1 MAKYVMITQ
10 SAAHDGRDEE
20 YNAWYDSRHL
30 HEICAIPGV
39 TEARRLKAT
48 PVALGTPGAPYIALY
63 EIETDDLG
71 AFMAEMGKRSA
82 DGSITRS
89 EAMNRDASVL
99 WIYADITPPD

>member
-1 MAKYVMITQ
+1 MARYVMITQ
-10 SAAHDGRDEE
+10 SAALDGRDEE
-20 YNAWYDSRHL
+20 YNAWYDSQHI

-39 TEARRLKAT
+39 TGARRLQAT

-71 AFMAEMGKRSA
+71 TFMAEMGKRSA

-89 EAMNRDASVL
+89 GAMNRDASVL
-99 WIYADITPPD
+99 WIYADMTKDD